1 VGGYFFLFEELI
13 VNIITVNAVRKIP
26 ICVKS
31 LKVMYISYTPFQM
44 FSHLGRCIDRLS
56 SEEPS
61 SLLYHIFH
69 LKSTAVLRHGGCVLL
84 QNGHKFSSRF
94 IDLL

>member
-1 VGGYFFLFEELI
+1 MGGYFFLFEELI

-56 SEEPS
+56 SKEPS
-61 SLLYHIFH
+61 SLLYI
-69 LKSTAVLRHGGCVLL
+69 
-84 QNGHKFSSRF
+84 SSEINRCAEAWRLCF
-94 IDLL
+94 IAKRS